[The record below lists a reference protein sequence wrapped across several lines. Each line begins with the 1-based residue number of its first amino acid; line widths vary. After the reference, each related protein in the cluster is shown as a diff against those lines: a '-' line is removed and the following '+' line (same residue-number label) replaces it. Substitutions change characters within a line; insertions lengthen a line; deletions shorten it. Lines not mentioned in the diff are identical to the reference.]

1 MIAQLKRRGVLVRHA
16 PARMGSGK
24 QSNRFSV
31 QKNPSMIGV
40 LMSAQ
45 QIPDPHGYDHID
57 DDQDQKEDQHP
68 AGSQKGRL

>member
-1 MIAQLKRRGVLVRHA
+1 MIAQLKRREVLVRHA

-40 LMSAQ
+40 LMSVQ